1 MLLLLYDNWFHQRIL
16 SAAHRQE
23 SRSSAGYPK
32 NKKAASRKTGRRL
45 LRGTTRIDG
54 IRPSAPFAL

>member
-1 MLLLLYDNWFHQRIL
+1 MIL
-16 SAAHRQE
+16 VPSADFNAVHRQE